1 MSRWI
6 DAEYCEDFFDRW
18 ESRVKNAEP
27 VTIDVVQN
35 TRTLLRDAPS
45 IDIVRCGECKH
56 CFICGYRHG
65 MNVYECRISHMRMYD
80 TSNHYC
86 SYGEREGE

>member
-56 CFICGYRHG
+56 RKPSGCVGSIKI
-65 MNVYECRISHMRMYD
+65 YECDITGFRMHD
-80 TSNHYC
+80 LTNHYC